1 MVDWINFV
9 ESSDEALE
17 LFEQIE
23 DLTAKFF
30 TLVKKED
37 PNFTIE
43 HLKEELSFIPM
54 SLERDQEDQKI
65 AQDLGIDPKFVEDG
79 KVIDCL

>member
-1 MVDWINFV
+1 MVDWIDFV

-54 SLERDQEDQKI
+54 SLEEENELLSGTRN
-65 AQDLGIDPKFVEDG
+65 AV
-79 KVIDCL
+79 

>member
-1 MVDWINFV
+1 MVDWTDFV

-43 HLKEELSFIPM
+43 HLKEELSFIPIC
-54 SLERDQEDQKI
+54 LEDKLLRK
-65 AQDLGIDPKFVEDG
+65 L
-79 KVIDCL
+79 